1 MAPVPPQNSLGADG
15 SGENKS
21 AGRLP
26 GDVLGYWVITTSYGA
41 QWRRARALWKDNDE
55 TFQSQLVPY
64 QNTLGV
70 DGNHRNKLVSRIC
83 RDAAST
89 TFGPEGL
96 VRPRV
101 ARPPPWPP
109 PKPLT
114 CIYSVAVNRL
124 DGFCLD

>member
-1 MAPVPPQNSLGADG
+1 MAPVPPQNSLGTDG
-15 SGENKS
+15 SRENKS

-26 GDVLGYWVITTSYGA
+26 GDVLGYWAITTSYGA